1 MFIMSKRNIIIPSP
15 DGKTSKKLYK
25 GYVGPVENWVAQTDY
40 FKSLVKDKKIIVTET
55 TKDNELEKADAEK
68 PVDNARDKADVEVE
82 ETEKEETDEN
92 KDVETSKTTK
102 GKGTKK
108 ADAEKPE
115 E

>member
-15 DGKTSKKLYK
+15 DGKMSKKLHK
-25 GYVGPVENWVAQTDY
+25 GYVGAVEDWVTKTDY
-40 FKSLVKDKKIIVTET
+40 FKALVADKKIIITET

-68 PVDNARDKADVEVE
+68 PVDNARDKIDE
-82 ETEKEETDEN
+82 EKTDED
-92 KDVETSKTTK
+92 KDVETSKATK
-102 GKGTKK
+102 GKGAKK

>member
-15 DGKTSKKLYK
+15 DGKASKRLYK

-40 FKSLVKDKKIIVTET
+40 FKALVKDKKIIVTET
-55 TKDNELEKADAEK
+55 TKDSELEKADAEK
-68 PVDNARDKADVEVE
+68 PVDNARDKADTE
-82 ETEKEETDEN
+82 EPDEN

-102 GKGTKK
+102 GKGIK
-108 ADAEKPE
+108 KPE

>member
-15 DGKTSKKLYK
+15 DGKMSKKLHK
-25 GYVGPVENWVAQTDY
+25 GYVGEVEDWVTKTDY
-40 FKSLVKDKKIIVTET
+40 FKDLVADKKIIITET

-68 PVDNARDKADVEVE
+68 PIDNARDKVDE
-82 ETEKEETDEN
+82 EKTDEN

-102 GKGTKK
+102 GKGSKK

>member
-15 DGKTSKKLYK
+15 DGKVSKRLYK
-25 GYVGPVENWVAQTDY
+25 GYVGPVETWVAQTDY
-40 FKSLVKDKKIIVTET
+40 FKALVKDKKIIVTET

-68 PVDNARDKADVEVE
+68 PIDNARDKAEVE

-92 KDVETSKTTK
+92 KDVETSKLTK

>member
-15 DGKTSKKLYK
+15 DRKMSKKLHK
-25 GYVGPVENWVAQTDY
+25 GYVGVVEDWVTKTDY
-40 FKSLVKDKKIIVTET
+40 FKDLVADKKIIITET

-68 PVDNARDKADVEVE
+68 PVDNAKDKIDE
-82 ETEKEETDEN
+82 EKTDED

>member
-15 DGKTSKKLYK
+15 DGKISKRLFK
-25 GYVGPVENWVAQTDY
+25 GYVGPVEDWVSQTDY
-40 FKSLVKDKKIIVTET
+40 FKALVKDKKIIVTET

-68 PVDNARDKADVEVE
+68 PIDNARDKVDVEG
-82 ETEKEETDEN
+82 TN
-92 KDVETSKTTK
+92 KDNELETSKTTK

>member
-15 DGKTSKKLYK
+15 DGKMSKKLHK
-25 GYVGPVENWVAQTDY
+25 GYVGTVEDWVTKTDY
-40 FKSLVKDKKIIVTET
+40 FKDLVADKKIIITET

-68 PVDNARDKADVEVE
+68 PVDNARDKAE
-82 ETEKEETDEN
+82 ETGT
-92 KDVETSKTTK
+92 ETSKTAKSK
-102 GKGTKK
+102 GAKK

>member
-15 DGKTSKKLYK
+15 DGKASKKLYK

-40 FKSLVKDKKIIVTET
+40 FKELVKDKKIIVTET

-68 PVDNARDKADVEVE
+68 PVDNARDKTE
-82 ETEKEETDEN
+82 ETETETN
-92 KDVETSKTTK
+92 KTTK
-102 GKGTKK
+102 GKGNKK